1 LEKDNF
7 FPLKPDQMSKNTT
20 ESLSKHVES
29 QPLQLRIAL
38 RPTIMQD
45 LHYDNA
51 PLSEKKLTQE
61 QMQDKVP
68 NINEEL
74 PIAI

>member
-1 LEKDNF
+1 
-7 FPLKPDQMSKNTT
+7 
-20 ESLSKHVES
+20 
-29 QPLQLRIAL
+29 
-38 RPTIMQD
+38 MQD
-45 LHYDNA
+45 LYYDNA

-61 QMQDKVP
+61 QMQSKVP